1 MPSLSHLE
9 WHSVPS
15 LGQRLQIHFRA
26 TQGDR
31 RLMLPPSACPSRQEI
46 RTHLHSGIYKPRNSS
61 QSPGRGPEPE
71 DHVSNF
77 IFLRK
82 AKRDAPSRTVQT
94 FKLWIR
100 ALGAGKL
107 SQKRGCIVKLGP
119 EHPLHRRGTQGMLAS
134 GHTRRK
140 RQRLP

>member
-1 MPSLSHLE
+1 
-9 WHSVPS
+9 
-15 LGQRLQIHFRA
+15 
-26 TQGDR
+26 
-31 RLMLPPSACPSRQEI
+31 MLPPSACPSRQEI
-46 RTHLHSGIYKPRNSS
+46 RTHLHSGIYKSRNSS

-100 ALGAGKL
+100 ALGARKL

-134 GHTRRK
+134 GHKRKK